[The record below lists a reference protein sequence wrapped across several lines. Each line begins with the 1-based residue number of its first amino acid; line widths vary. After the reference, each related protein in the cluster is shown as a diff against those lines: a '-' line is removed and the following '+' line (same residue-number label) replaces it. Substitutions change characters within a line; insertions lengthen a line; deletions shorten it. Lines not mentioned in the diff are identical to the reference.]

1 MSDSQTPAG
10 WYRDPTGEAG
20 YRWWDGY
27 AWSSSTSPDPAAG
40 RPGPSGMPPSMP
52 PMSSYVTSARP
63 QLPPDRPIYGVLI
76 WLITLLPL
84 LSWPLSLV
92 YQPHFRIIT
101 VENGVRTIDPLSI
114 YTPGYFAVSGVSLAI
129 YIVTIVLAFRD
140 QRWLVK
146 QGVVR
151 PFAWGWAFL
160 QPVYIIGRSVI
171 VNGVTPKHALW
182 PVWVL
187 IVIEVVGLAI
197 GLSHSAATFQQIQKL
212 QTP

>member
-10 WYRDPTGEAG
+10 WYRDPSGEVG

-52 PMSSYVTSARP
+52 PMASYVTSARP

-76 WLITLLPL
+76 WLITLLPII
-84 LSWPLSLV
+84 SIPLSLV
-92 YQPHFRIIT
+92 YQPHYRFTTI
-101 VENGVRTIDPLSI
+101 EPGVRTLDPLSI
-114 YTPGYFAVSGVSLAI
+114 YTPTYLLILGVELVLYA
-129 YIVTIVLAFRD
+129 VTIVLAFRD
-140 QRWLVK
+140 QRWLMK

-151 PFAWGWAFL
+151 PFGWGWAFL

-182 PVWVL
+182 PVWVF

-197 GLSHSAATFQQIQKL
+197 GFSHGAATIQQIQ
-212 QTP
+212 TP